1 MCHNFYHSQLVMWA
15 SCGTSYSILCGT
27 SIIHQLMEGRS
38 QQTRIKRQCV
48 TSTHAQSVYRNSY
61 NIFTVKIHQ
70 KFSLFSRWQSTK
82 VSIWYVVRTG
92 MALCLCV
99 RWAPTIFN
107 IQYTAGINS
116 IPCDAFFFSCLY
128 VNSLIS
134 FFVFG
139 CMSIFKFAWDKLRCL
154 LIHVTVTTKNGA
166 WSYVWQKR
174 SFKVMFELRFTQTQL
189 HQHWK
194 STGCLNLRVVKNK
207 SRHL

>member
-70 KFSLFSRWQSTK
+70 KFSLFSRWKSTK

-99 RWAPTIFN
+99 RWAPTMFN
-107 IQYTAGINS
+107 I
-116 IPCDAFFFSCLY
+116 
-128 VNSLIS
+128 
-134 FFVFG
+134 
-139 CMSIFKFAWDKLRCL
+139 
-154 LIHVTVTTKNGA
+154 HTTKKSSCPSVFVPA
-166 WSYVWQKR
+166 
-174 SFKVMFELRFTQTQL
+174 FLQTAVIDRPIPALFASALQSAAKGGL
-189 HQHWK
+189 
-194 STGCLNLRVVKNK
+194 
-207 SRHL
+207 